1 MNMKKILI
9 AILPLLAVGFTSC
22 KKDKVDVWRDDS
34 PIIDFKDTRLLK
46 ALMEISERYDG
57 DRTYTAFKDMN
68 GDGKVS
74 EKEAARVQYLDL
86 SGYNIRDFSEIT
98 FFSSL
103 EILYCYNNDLRDL
116 DISKN
121 TRLKELN
128 CMGNKLTSLDI
139 SKNTTLTSLN
149 CKLNGLT
156 SLDVN
161 GCSSLKKLSCEN
173 NDLSR
178 LILSKCAGLEELN
191 CSTNSISTL
200 DVSECTELKSLDCS
214 FNQLT
219 VLDLSN
225 NKYLETVT
233 CNNNDNLENIIL
245 YEYADLPQSFLD
257 TYKDIIS
264 GYFW

>member
-46 ALMEISERYDG
+46 ALMEISDRYDG

-86 SGYNIRDFSEIT
+86 SGYNIRDFSEIA

-178 LILSKCAGLEELN
+178 LILSQMRRTRRAELQHEQHFHTGCFRMYGTEKPGLQLQPAHR
-191 CSTNSISTL
+191 TR
-200 DVSECTELKSLDCS
+200 SEQQQIPRDRHM
-214 FNQLT
+214 Q
-219 VLDLSN
+219 
-225 NKYLETVT
+225 
-233 CNNNDNLENIIL
+233 
-245 YEYADLPQSFLD
+245 
-257 TYKDIIS
+257 
-264 GYFW
+264 